1 MFSKKMSKKMIDR
14 FILYLR
20 LKRLNLDFY
29 NIKKHEKSKNS

>member
-14 FILYLR
+14 FILYLS

-29 NIKKHEKSKNS
+29 NMKKA

>member
-1 MFSKKMSKKMIDR
+1 MFSKKMSKKMTDR

-29 NIKKHEKSKNS
+29 NIKKNEKLKNS